1 MSDFRRCQCQGR
13 WIIIQQRAL
22 WGLKTMLLY
31 FCIFH
36 LLSFSHLFPLKNAC
50 FDFSLHRARST
61 PVMTR
66 FTSNLQKGELD
77 CDEKQIDCH
86 MQQIIFK
93 KNNSEDNYSTC
104 HMQQIIFK
112 KIIPRTIIQHATCNR
127 WFWERKNL
135 GKVIQTLRC
144 LQVPRG
150 QSGPLLPVG
159 GVQVQFKT
167 SSSTSF
173 EFLKIDI

>member
-1 MSDFRRCQCQGR
+1 MADFRRCQCQGR

-93 KNNSEDNYSTC
+93 K
-104 HMQQIIFK
+104 
-112 KIIPRTIIQHATCNR
+112 IIPRTIIQHATCNR

-135 GKVIQTLRC
+135 GKVIQTLQC

-159 GVQVQFKT
+159 GVQVKFKT
-167 SSSTSF
+167 SSSTYF

>member
-1 MSDFRRCQCQGR
+1 
-13 WIIIQQRAL
+13 
-22 WGLKTMLLY
+22 MLLY

-36 LLSFSHLFPLKNAC
+36 LLSFSHLFPLKNAR

-112 KIIPRTIIQHATCNR
+112 RNNSEDNCLTCHMQQIILKKKI
-127 WFWERKNL
+127 L
-135 GKVIQTLRC
+135 GKVIQTLQC